1 MRVLLYSAVVYLLGV
16 AIVLYLRPS
25 LMFKHSGEWKEF
37 GVQGVDTTYFP
48 FWLFCIV
55 WAVVAHALIRI
66 FYSDGSIDTVATATT
81 MASLTARIDDPSP
94 AHKATPLEP
103 LQNSLVSAPTVP
115 VEPTEEA
122 KPGYYKLDSSLM
134 KRKGIPRYIYVGE
147 DKPSDLE

>member
-66 FYSDGSIDTVATATT
+66 FYSDGSIDTVATATV
-81 MASLTARIDDPSP
+81 MSSLTARIDDPSP

-103 LQNSLVSAPTVP
+103 LQNSLVSAPAA
-115 VEPTEEA
+115 EPTEEA

>member
-1 MRVLLYSAVVYLLGV
+1 
-16 AIVLYLRPS
+16 
-25 LMFKHSGEWKEF
+25 MFKHSGEWKEF

-66 FYSDGSIDTVATATT
+66 FYSDGAIDTVATATV
-81 MASLTARIDDPSP
+81 MSSLTARIEDPTP
-94 AHKATPLEP
+94 THKATPLEP
-103 LQNSLVSAPTVP
+103 LQNSLVSAPA
-115 VEPTEEA
+115 EPTEEA

-147 DKPSDLE
+147 EKPSDLE